1 MSTPLLAL
9 GPHIF
14 QISELNFQEIKRST
28 EAMWPAIPR
37 FGTHPGR
44 QFTGFGDD
52 SIEIS
57 GLLFP
62 DEFNDREQFEALR
75 LTQRGKRPV
84 TLLGWAVGSGAAQVF
99 ARVVILKVEDTQSR
113 INRKGAG
120 RRIEYSV
127 TLAPMVG
134 GGKPIGL
141 FS

>member
-1 MSTPLLAL
+1 MAPLLAL

-14 QISELNFQEIKRST
+14 QTTELNFQELKRST
-28 EAMWPAIPR
+28 EAKWPAIAR
-37 FGTHPGR
+37 FGGYPGR

-75 LTQRGKRPV
+75 ATQRGKRPV
-84 TLLGWAVGSGAAQVF
+84 TLMGWAVGSGAAEVF
-99 ARVVILKVEDTQSR
+99 GRVVILKVDDTQSR
-113 INRKGAG
+113 INWRGAG

-127 TLAPMVG
+127 SLAPFTG

-141 FS
+141 FR